1 MRSDTRGRLGLMK
14 STWKKDDRAAS
25 LVISTITIISII
37 AVLEAIIYIGALCV
51 FGGSAVVP
59 TGTIAI
65 EASSGEEEI
74 AVSIESLSTATEI
87 SELEVIIYDG
97 SGREM
102 VNGTEVSIT
111 YNDNDDD
118 GLASEGDSYT
128 IARLNACFTEYSN
141 YAVYLMYVP
150 TGDEIDTASVTI

>member
-1 MRSDTRGRLGLMK
+1 MGYTL
-14 STWKKDDRAAS
+14 KKDDRAAS

-37 AVLEAIIYIGALCV
+37 AVLEAIIYVGALCI
-51 FGGSAVVP
+51 FGGSVAVP

-65 EASSGEEEI
+65 ETSSGEDEI
-74 AVSIESLSTATEI
+74 TVSIDSLSTTTEFTD
-87 SELEVIIYDG
+87 LEVVIYDG

-102 VNGTEVSIT
+102 INGTEISIT

-128 IARLNACFTEYSN
+128 IARLNACFTEYGN
-141 YAVYLMYVP
+141 YAVYLIYAP